1 MPEVPPEIAFSAT
14 DFRRI
19 RPLYPDILSVHD
31 GWEEADPV
39 KPKPIYRVLFQNQ
52 GNLYELY
59 ARKVSQGELF
69 AFVEVEDI
77 IFGSRGG
84 LLVDPSEEKLKSE
97 FVGVKRTYIP
107 LQAVVRIDE
116 VEKEGVN
123 KIVALASPPGNITP
137 FPVPQGPA
145 GGKPGRG

>member
-1 MPEVPPEIAFSAT
+1 MENSRKPAT
-14 DFRRI
+14 T
-19 RPLYPDILSVHD
+19 
-31 GWEEADPV
+31 

-97 FVGVKRTYIP
+97 FAGVKRTYIP
-107 LQAVVRIDE
+107 LSAMVRIDE
-116 VEKEGVN
+116 VEKEGAN
-123 KIVALASPPGNITP
+123 KIVALAAPQGNVTP
-137 FPVPQGPA
+137 FPLPPGPPES
-145 GGKPGRG
+145 KPGRR